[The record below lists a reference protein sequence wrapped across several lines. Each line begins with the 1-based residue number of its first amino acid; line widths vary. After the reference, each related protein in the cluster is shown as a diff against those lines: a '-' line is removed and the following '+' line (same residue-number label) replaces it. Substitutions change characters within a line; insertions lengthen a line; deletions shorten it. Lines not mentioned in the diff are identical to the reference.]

1 MSGPAALLEA
11 LAAPDPLI
19 AVELRPPRSG
29 LGTEAGMDAWID
41 LAHAVRRLTRDGRFV
56 LLTDDAVGEAEE
68 ENLGHLEANLAEG
81 ADARRLL
88 PFLTCKHTLDYCLL
102 YAERAASLGLE
113 ALAVLGGD
121 PHVGP
126 PRCVPHAYQ
135 LRARIEARVPE
146 LTLAGWANP
155 HADVEQQAGYLAAD
169 DLHASF
175 YLTQVV
181 SHESAP
187 RLEALVH
194 AVAERRPGLRGLAG
208 IFHYRSANPATLA
221 RLADFFP
228 VPAKALTR
236 HFAAGGSPEAWT
248 AKSVRAALDA
258 GAAGV
263 YLSNLGLRHPARTLH
278 AIMERL

>member
-1 MSGPAALLEA
+1 MSDAALLRA
-11 LAAPDPLI
+11 LGGPEPVI

-41 LAHAVRRLTRDGRFV
+41 LNHAVRRLTRDGRFV

-81 ADARRLL
+81 AEPARLL
-88 PFLTCKHTLDYCLL
+88 PFLTCKHSLEYCLL
-102 YAERAASLGLE
+102 YAKRAASLGLE

-135 LRARIEARVPE
+135 LRARIEEGVPG

-155 HADVEQQAGYLAAD
+155 HADTDEQARYLAAR
-169 DLHASF
+169 DLHAAF

-181 SHESAP
+181 SHPSAG
-187 RLEALVH
+187 RLEALVR
-194 AVAERRPGLRGLAG
+194 AVRERRPHLPALAG
-208 IFHYRSANPATLA
+208 IFHYRSANPETLR

-228 VPAKALTR
+228 VPAEALTR

-248 AKSVRAALDA
+248 GRSVRAALDA
-258 GAAGV
+258 GADGV
-263 YLSNLGLRHPARTLH
+263 YLSNLGLRRAPRLLARIL
-278 AIMERL
+278 EQL